1 MLGADFVID
10 SFNQKNIALNTKCA
24 YVTALGISLK
34 VPRTQEV
41 FKDDMTSQ
49 DVGEGFLRSFRGPI
63 EAKNSSKTRRAFD

>member
-10 SFNQKNIALNTKCA
+10 SYNQKNITLNTKCA
-24 YVTALGISLK
+24 YVSALGTYLK

-41 FKDDMTSQ
+41 FKDDLTSQ
-49 DVGEGFLRSFRGPI
+49 DVEEGFLRSFRGPI